1 MDHPFPRSLR
11 RRIEILKSAAAA
23 FRRQGYHGT
32 SVDDIAQAL
41 RMTKGSL
48 YYYFKSK
55 EEILYVCHDY
65 TLDLL
70 LLKLKE
76 IQSSGKS
83 PADKLRALVVAFV
96 ELITEEMHGTAAVT
110 LDLEVLSAPLR
121 RKIIAK
127 RDRFDHGV
135 RRIVREGIEQRIF
148 RPVDPKFAT
157 MALMG
162 SINWIPR
169 WYDPQGRS
177 DPAAI
182 GAAFADYLVE
192 GLIRGS
198 SARLKPAS
206 TARSSRAATAVHPQI
221 SAVKL

>member
-76 IQSSGKS
+76 IQSTVQS
-83 PADKLRALVVAFV
+83 PADRLRAVVVAFV

-121 RKIIAK
+121 RKIVAK

-135 RRIVREGIEQRIF
+135 RRIVRDGIEQGIF
-148 RPVDPKFAT
+148 RRVDPKFAT
-157 MALMG
+157 LALMG

-169 WYDPQGRS
+169 WYDPRGKS
-177 DPAAI
+177 DPASI
-182 GAAFADYLVE
+182 GAAFADYLVG
-192 GLIRGS
+192 GLLRGS
-198 SARLKPAS
+198 AGRLRSA
-206 TARSSRAATAVHPQI
+206 
-221 SAVKL
+221 